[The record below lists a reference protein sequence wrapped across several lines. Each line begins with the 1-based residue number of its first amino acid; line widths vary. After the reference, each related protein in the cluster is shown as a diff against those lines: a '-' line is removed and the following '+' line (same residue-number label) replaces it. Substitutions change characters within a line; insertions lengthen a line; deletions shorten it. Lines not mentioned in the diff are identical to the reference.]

1 MRIIL
6 ARSGTKMKTVRVT
19 NPIVVRVTK
28 LKKIEIWIVRKFIQV
43 IEKLWKLSFSNVF
56 SLYTKM

>member
-1 MRIIL
+1 
-6 ARSGTKMKTVRVT
+6 MKTVRVT